1 MLNHGAELG
10 REDLHHHAPAELRL
24 LGDEHAAHAAAGEL
38 ALDAE
43 GVPNAACSRAPR
55 SGVSRSAA

>member
-1 MLNHGAELG
+1 MLKHGAQLW
-10 REDLHHHAPAELRL
+10 RKHLHHDAPAELRL

-43 GVPNAACSRAPR
+43 RRA
-55 SGVSRSAA
+55 